1 MSCCR
6 FIASSIQQ
14 DGPSQTLICASHD
27 PGNLQP
33 RQTTVDR
40 SSRLDPASFL
50 FLCVFLVFLLGRFA
64 VFHAP
69 FRCRNGLFEGTHR
82 NLMICLVLVVVLDA
96 ISILVF
102 WLHFHRPVNPRRW
115 LVVLV
120 KMAATCRSSRP
131 PPVRMRALAA
141 TRYKHENT
149 RPAKAIDI
157 H

>member
-1 MSCCR
+1 MDR
-6 FIASSIQQ
+6 
-14 DGPSQTLICASHD
+14 L
-27 PGNLQP
+27 
-33 RQTTVDR
+33 R
-40 SSRLDPASFL
+40 SSSVPATTLATCSQGKQQSTDPHDWIPHRF
-50 FLCVFLVFLLGRFA
+50 FFCVFLVFLLGRFA

-102 WLHFHRPVNPRRW
+102 WLHFHRPVNPRRC

>member
-1 MSCCR
+1 MLQVHS
-6 FIASSIQQ
+6 QQ
-14 DGPSQTLICASHD
+14 HPAGWTVSEAHLC
-27 PGNLQP
+27 QP
-33 RQTTVDR
+33 RPWQLAAKANNSRPILTTG
-40 SSRLDPASFL
+40 SRIVS

-82 NLMICLVLVVVLDA
+82 NPMICLVLVVVLDA

-102 WLHFHRPVNPRRW
+102 WLHFHRPVNPRRC